1 MQNMPRQPMDFSK
14 TIIYKI
20 TCKNTELC
28 DKVYIGR
35 TTNFLLR
42 KYQHKTSSKQ
52 SNTNN
57 TSTYLYKIIN
67 EFGGWDNWEMEI
79 VENYPCSNSNEA
91 NERETYYI
99 ATFRAELNTSFS
111 INKKIDQSIYKQE
124 WYIKNRA
131 RLAEKYKHNHIDYTY
146 TKGRYNK
153 AQIHRPTN
161 YIDSHTQYYDILE
174 NKLQKHMYYL
184 ECLKFRKIEV

>member
-99 ATFRAELNTSFS
+99 ATFRAELNTSFL
-111 INKKIDQSIYKQE
+111 INKEIDQSIYKQE

-131 RLAEKYKHNHIDYTY
+131 RLAEKYKQNHIDYTY
-146 TKGRYNK
+146 TKGRYK
-153 AQIHRPTN
+153 VQIHQPTN
-161 YIDSHTQYYDILE
+161 YINSHIHYNDIME
-174 NKLQKHMYYL
+174 KKLQKHLYFL